1 MFRLRVDTT
10 GQDLPVRAG
19 PGDEVLAQVA
29 ASPTRRRGAP
39 LAPAAR
45 MAMINFTQAIDGR
58 RTIARDEDERRRC
71 VREIVATAGPRLLL
85 FSLVDD
91 HLHVVLRGDRLG
103 YLVRDLQGVLSRVRP
118 DLKLDD
124 AHVKDVEGRSHL
136 TSLVH
141 YFLRQTDKHALAG
154 VHPALYS
161 GSCFQDLV
169 GVRILQ
175 GFDLRGLRAELPR
188 LSMRELC
195 PTVGLSPE
203 PLRPASDEL
212 LQRVGAARIADLA
225 AATLGVAATHG
236 PGRDRATVRARALA
250 ARLAIRLDF
259 TPREVA
265 RHLGVVVRT
274 VQGASNRDPDPVAE
288 RALRRR
294 LTLEERAQG
303 RL

>member
-1 MFRLRVDTT
+1 MDML
-10 GQDLPVRAG
+10 
-19 PGDEVLAQVA
+19 
-29 ASPTRRRGAP
+29 S
-39 LAPAAR
+39 
-45 MAMINFTQAIDGR
+45 FTQAIDGR
-58 RTIARDEDERRRC
+58 RAIARDEDERRRC
-71 VREIVATAGPRLLL
+71 VSELVSTAGARLLL

-91 HLHVVLRGDRLG
+91 HLHAVLRGDRLG

-124 AHVKDVEGRSHL
+124 AHVKEVDGRSHL

-141 YFLRQTDKHALAG
+141 YLLRQPDKHALAG

-169 GVRILQ
+169 GVRILE

-188 LSMRELC
+188 LSVKDLC
-195 PTVGLSPE
+195 PTVGLPPE
-203 PLRPASDEL
+203 PLTPASDDL
-212 LQRVGAARIADLA
+212 LRRVGAARIADLA

-265 RHLGVVVRT
+265 RVLGVVVRV
-274 VQGASNRDPDPVAE
+274 VQRASGRAADPKAE
-288 RALRRR
+288 LALRRR
-294 LTLEERAQG
+294 LTLEERAHG